1 MRTEPISKEQVKKL
15 QKSLSASQKKISWND
30 IDYDVGR
37 GVISRTKYCLW
48 TEEGYRIEI
57 SVKSR
62 QVTISQWDR
71 KDPEYFKMTGK
82 EMPEDL
88 TK

>member
-1 MRTEPISKEQVKKL
+1 MRTEPISKEQVKGV
-15 QKSLSASQKKISWND
+15 QKSLSASKKKISWND

-37 GVISRTKYCLW
+37 GVISKTKYCLW

-57 SVKSR
+57 SVSGGK
-62 QVTISQWDR
+62 VTISQWDR
-71 KDPEYFKMTGK
+71 KDPEYFKLAEK
-82 EMPEDL
+82 DMPEDL